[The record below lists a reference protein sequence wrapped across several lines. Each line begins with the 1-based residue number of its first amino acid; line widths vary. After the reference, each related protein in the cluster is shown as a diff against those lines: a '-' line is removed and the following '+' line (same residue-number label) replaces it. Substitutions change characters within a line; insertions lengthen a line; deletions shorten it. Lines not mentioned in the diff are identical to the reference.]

1 MEQTERQAIII
12 WLYTLKQ
19 LKQLRKFGNV
29 TYISKKMKYVYL
41 YVDQADAKDI
51 MAKLDRLHFVRSVE
65 LSHRPSVRM
74 DFTKIL
80 PELREEYALA
90 KSKQKQEQAIALN
103 NQEVSEIVKED

>member
-29 TYISKKMKYVYL
+29 TYVSKKMKYAYL
-41 YVDQADAKDI
+41 YVDKADTQDI
-51 MAKLDRLHFVRSVE
+51 MTKLNRLHFVRSVE
-65 LSHRPSVRM
+65 LSERPNIRM

-80 PELREEYALA
+80 PELREEYALE
-90 KSKQKQEQAIALN
+90 KSKYKSVIASNNDDAQQETN
-103 NQEVSEIVKED
+103 NQD